1 MQEDESGGSSTMIKT
16 KREHERR
23 GKWRF
28 GIERELRYKQLEDD
42 AIVVVGTGKTLD
54 ISSTG
59 VAFIGDHNLTPG
71 AFVELSVSW
80 PVLLDDTCPMRLIIF
95 GRVIR
100 NSSHCTACSVD
111 KYEFRTQARVTR
123 EAPTPIRNDAMLR
136 RWAETMRTK
145 PAAAAL
151 EARASA

>member
-1 MQEDESGGSSTMIKT
+1 MIKT

-42 AIVVVGTGKTLD
+42 AIVVIGNGRTLD
-54 ISSTG
+54 ISSGG
-59 VAFIGDHNLTPG
+59 VAFMGDHNLTPG
-71 AFVELSVSW
+71 AFVELSISW
-80 PVLLDDTCPMRLIIF
+80 PVLLDDSCPMRLIIF

-100 NSSHCTACSVD
+100 NSSQCTACSID
-111 KYEFRTQARVTR
+111 KYEFRTQARVSR
-123 EAPTPIRNDAMLR
+123 EGPTPIRNDAMLR
-136 RWAETMRTK
+136 RWAEAMRTK
-145 PAAAAL
+145 PAAM